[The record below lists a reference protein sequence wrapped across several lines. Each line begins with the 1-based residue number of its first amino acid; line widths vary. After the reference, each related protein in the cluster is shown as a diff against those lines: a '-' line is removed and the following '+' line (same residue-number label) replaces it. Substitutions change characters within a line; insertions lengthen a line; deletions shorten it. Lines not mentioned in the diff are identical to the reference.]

1 MSPLLAI
8 VEPGPTAL
16 LLAVVGVLLL
26 TATLFS
32 RTVDKLGVPVV
43 LLFLLLGV
51 FAGSETAGFLRFD
64 DHLLAMR
71 LGTLALVLILFDGG
85 LNTRMSAV
93 RAAGAPALVLA
104 TVGVLLTAGLVA
116 LVARLLGLTWPQALL
131 VGAVV
136 SSTDAAAVF
145 SILRGGGIRLP
156 PRLGGTLEL
165 ESCLNDPVAV
175 LLTTSLVAA
184 LAVGAAGVAGGGGGG
199 SEFSAWSLLLSIPL
213 QLGIGTVVGLA
224 VGWLGRWLLSR
235 ATLTTVGLYPTITLA
250 FALVA
255 FGVATLAN
263 GSGFLAVFLAALVL
277 GNGPLPYRNG
287 LVRVHDAAAWLSQ
300 IAMFGMLGLLVRP
313 SALFTW
319 EVAVPGLAIG
329 LFLAFVARPLAVGL
343 CLLPFRFPKAWT
355 LYAGWTG
362 LRGAVPIVLAT
373 FPKIA
378 GVPGADGLFQLV
390 FFIVLTSS
398 LVPGTTIRWVTRRL
412 GLMSAQTP
420 QPAAVLEVNAAFEL
434 DGELVSFHIHDEV
447 AVCGAKLKDITLP
460 KDAAVTLIVRG
471 RQLVPA
477 KGPAV
482 LHEGDHAYVF
492 FREEDRFLIELLFGA
507 PEG

>member
-1 MSPLLAI
+1 MPLLLALT
-8 VEPGPTAL
+8 EPGPTAL

-43 LLFLLLGV
+43 LLFLILGV
-51 FAGSETAGFLRFD
+51 FAGSETAGFLVFD

-85 LNTRMSAV
+85 LNTRFKEVRSA
-93 RAAGAPALVLA
+93 APPALVLA
-104 TVGVLLTAGLVA
+104 TVGVILTAGLVA
-116 LVARLLGLTWPQALL
+116 LAARVLGLAWPQALL
-131 VGAVV
+131 LGAVV

-156 PRLGGTLEL
+156 PKLGGTLEL

-175 LLTTSLVAA
+175 LLTTALVAT
-184 LAVGAAGVAGGGGGG
+184 LGMGMSDGQEV
-199 SEFSAWSLLLSIPL
+199 FSPWSLLVSIPL
-213 QLGIGTVVGLA
+213 QLGIGTAVGLA
-224 VGWLGRWLLSR
+224 VGYGGRWLLLR

-255 FGVATLAN
+255 FGAATLVG

-277 GNGPLPYRNG
+277 GNGPLPYRSG
-287 LVRVHDAAAWLSQ
+287 LVRVHDAVAWLSQ
-300 IAMFGMLGLLVRP
+300 IAMFLMLGLLVRP
-313 SALFTW
+313 STLWDVAL
-319 EVAVPGLAIG
+319 PGLALG
-329 LFLAFVARPLAVGL
+329 LFLAFVARPLAVGA
-343 CLLPFRFPKAWT
+343 CLAPFGFSRVWT
-355 LYAGWTG
+355 IYAGWTG

-378 GVPGADGLFQLV
+378 GVPGADGLFSLV
-390 FFIVLTSS
+390 FFMVLTSS
-398 LVPGTTIRWVTRRL
+398 LVPGATIRFVTRKL
-412 GLMSAQTP
+412 GLMSAQKPT
-420 QPAAVLEVNAAFEL
+420 PAAVLEVNAAFEL

-447 AVCGAKLKDITLP
+447 AVCGAKLKELSLP
-460 KDAAVTLIVRG
+460 NDAAVTLVVRG
-471 RQLVPA
+471 RQLIPA
-477 KGPAV
+477 KGHV
-482 LHEGDHAYVF
+482 TLRDGDHAYVLF
-492 FREEDRFLIELLFGA
+492 QEEDRGFIELLFGA